1 MSYGQAQTVCTQT
14 RRVRKN
20 PRKLWGLFLMG
31 CVTPL
36 LSFLSGCAGYTGKA
50 SQTSSAAAFQLS
62 PSSLSFGQIVVG
74 KQANQVV
81 SVSNTGNVAINLT
94 QLSLS
99 NPHFSLTGVKTP
111 MALAVGQTGTFGVA
125 VNPTVTGALTGTL
138 TAQAD
143 HGTSPAVV
151 NLSATVVSPQSQIAV
166 SPTSI
171 NFGTVSTGL
180 KTSSNLLITNSGGS
194 DLTISMLNLA
204 GAEFSLN
211 GVTTPK
217 TIAAGQSAQVVMT
230 FSPTTA
236 GTATGSLSITSN
248 DVTNPTITIPMNG
261 TATTAATGQLSAN
274 PNSISF
280 GTVATG
286 SSAAKHVVLTNTG
299 NVAVKISSLSSQGL
313 GLTTSG
319 MTAPVTLNP
328 SESLTVT
335 AAFAPT
341 AAGSSNGSIIIVSD
355 AANSSLTIPS
365 TGTGAQGDLVISPSS
380 YNFGSVVDGQ
390 TKSQTIALTNTG
402 TAALTI
408 TQFTASGSA
417 YSVSGLATPVTVPPG
432 GSKTFNVLFAPTTA
446 GSLAGSVGITTNASD
461 SPSVLTLT
469 GTGSAASV
477 TLASNPGSVT
487 FSGVGS
493 GSSNSKTVTL
503 SNAGTASLTISQ
515 ITVNAKDFS
524 ISGMVTPLTLAA
536 GQNATISVTFKPT
549 ASENIT
555 GNITVAS
562 AQGANTVISVAG
574 SAVQPALAVTP
585 SSASFGNVT
594 EGTPAT
600 QTIQLSNSGTGT
612 LLVTQLSVAGSGFS
626 TGTLALPVTLISGQ
640 STTFNVEFAPTS
652 AGSTSGSVTVVS
664 NAPNSPA
671 LISLTG
677 TGIAATQSLSFSA
690 SNLAFGSVNAGSSST
705 QNVTVT
711 NAGNSSVTISQIAES
726 GAGFAL
732 SGASAPVS
740 LNAGQSMIF
749 GVIFSPNAAGNDTG
763 TVVVTSTAAGS
774 PKSIAL
780 SGTGVQTAS
789 HSVALAWTPST
800 SAVVGYNVYRSTANG
815 SGYGKINSGLVA
827 AAAFDDSNVQNGSTY
842 YYVVTA
848 VDASGNESTNSNQAT
863 AVIP

>member
-1 MSYGQAQTVCTQT
+1 MSHGQAQTVCTQS
-14 RRVRKN
+14 RRARKN
-20 PRKLWGLFLMG
+20 AKKLWILFLVAS
-31 CVTPL
+31 VTPL
-36 LSFLSGCAGYTGKA
+36 LSFLSGCAGYTNKA
-50 SQTSSAAAFQLS
+50 SQTSSAAFQLS
-62 PSSLSFGQIVVG
+62 PSSLSFGQIAVG

-81 SVSNTGNVAINLT
+81 SVSNTGKVAINIT

-99 NPHFSLTGVKTP
+99 DPHFSLTGVKTP
-111 MALAVGQTGTFGVA
+111 MALAVGQKGTFGVA
-125 VNPTVTGALTGTL
+125 VNPTATGTLTGTL

-151 NLSATVVSPQSQIAV
+151 NLSATVVSLQSQIAV

-171 NFGTVSTGL
+171 NFGTVSTGV
-180 KTSSNLLITNSGGS
+180 KTSSDLLITNSGGS
-194 DLTISMLNLA
+194 DLTISMLSLA

-217 TIAAGQSAQVVMT
+217 TIAAGQTAQVVMT

-261 TATTAATGQLSAN
+261 TGTAAATGQLSAN

-286 SSAAKHVVLTNTG
+286 TSAAKQVVLTNTG
-299 NVAVKISSLSSQGL
+299 NAAVKISSLSIHGL

-319 MTAPVTLNP
+319 MTAPATLNP

-335 AAFAPT
+335 AAFAP
-341 AAGSSNGSIIIVSD
+341 AATGSSNGSIIVVSD
-355 AANSSLTIPS
+355 AANPSLTIPS
-365 TGTGAQGDLVISPSS
+365 TGTGAQGDLVISPST

-390 TKSQTIALTNTG
+390 TKSQTIALSNTG

-461 SPSVLTLT
+461 SPSVLTLI

-477 TLASNPGSVT
+477 TLASNPASVN

-493 GSSNSKTVTL
+493 GSSNSKTVTI

-524 ISGMVTPLTLAA
+524 ISGMATPLTLAA
-536 GQNATISVTFKPT
+536 GQNAAMSVTFKPR

-562 AQGANTVISVAG
+562 AQGANTVISVSG

-600 QTIQLSNSGTGT
+600 QTIQLSNTGNGT
-612 LLVTQLSVAGSGFS
+612 LLVTQLSVTGSGFS
-626 TGTLALPVTLISGQ
+626 TGTLALPLALNSGQ
-640 STTFNVEFAPTS
+640 STTFNVEFAPIA
-652 AGSTSGSVTVVS
+652 AGSASGSVTVVS

-671 LISLTG
+671 FISLTG
-677 TGIAATQSLSFSA
+677 TGVVATQSLSFSA
-690 SNLAFGSVNAGSSST
+690 SNLGFGSVNAGSSSR
-705 QNVTVT
+705 QNVTVS
-711 NAGNSSVTISQIAES
+711 NAGNSKVTISQITEA

-732 SGASAPVS
+732 NGASTPVS
-740 LNAGQSMIF
+740 LNAGQSMTF
-749 GVIFSPNAAGNDTG
+749 GVIFSPNAAGSDTG

-780 SGTGVQTAS
+780 SGTGVQTVS
-789 HSVALAWTPST
+789 HSVALAWTAST
-800 SAVVGYNVYRSTANG
+800 SAVVGYNVYRSTASG

-827 AAAFDDSNVQNGSTY
+827 AAAFDDTNVQNASTY

-848 VDASGNESTNSNQAT
+848 VDASGNESTDSNQAA